1 MLRAV
6 NPRLKNLGLQLLPWA
21 VSACALV
28 YVFGYRIDW
37 HSIPK
42 ASENA
47 NVPLFVAITVWDK
60 ISFFLCWGLLQA
72 MAVRRFL
79 EPVPVRE
86 VMEVKGAS
94 ELVRTVN
101 NSLADATFLYG
112 VTQLVRGASVAHV
125 VAIASIPFVT
135 HAFVLLIQ
143 VTVVLPFLPGGAE
156 RNMDVIFATALSWL
170 IVIITTIG
178 VQRGYLRRLVQRF
191 EVGAWIDSVKPIEML
206 PFVGWF
212 MLFGVYDVM
221 IQGFASRAFGIHIDW
236 LALVARIPIMYIA
249 LVLPSLGN
257 FGTREIAWASL
268 FEDFATRESLYA
280 FALWTNAI
288 FLAMHVLVGSLFLG
302 RAISLVRAVRA
313 ARRQGVDLP
322 NRILRH
328 PIDS

>member
-1 MLRAV
+1 MLRSVIA
-6 NPRLKNLGLQLLPWA
+6 RLKNLGVQILPWA

-28 YVFGYRIDW
+28 YVFGYKIDW

-60 ISFFLCWGLLQA
+60 ISFFICWGLLQA
-72 MAVRRFL
+72 MAIRRFL
-79 EPVPVRE
+79 EPVPIRKI
-86 VMEVKGAS
+86 MAIKGAS

-112 VTQLVRGASVAHV
+112 VTQLVRSASVAHV

-143 VTVVLPFLPGGAE
+143 VSIVLPFLAGGLAG
-156 RNMDVIFATALSWL
+156 NLDVTIAAGLSWG
-170 IVIITTIG
+170 IVIIATIG
-178 VQRGYLRRLVQRF
+178 VQGGYLRRLVQRF
-191 EVGAWIDSVKPIEML
+191 ELGAWIDSVKPREML

-212 MLFGVYDVM
+212 MLFGIYDVM
-221 IQGFASRAFGIHIDW
+221 IQGLAARAFGIEIDW
-236 LALVARIPIMYIA
+236 MALVARIPLMYIA

-268 FEDFATRESLYA
+268 FSDFGTRESLYA
-280 FALWTNAI
+280 FALWTNTI
-288 FLAMHVLVGSLFLG
+288 FLAMHVLVGSIFLS
-302 RAISLVRAVRA
+302 RAISLVREVRA
-313 ARRQGVDLP
+313 ARREGVELP